1 MRKLLVFS
9 IFLIGCISCTNE
21 IDIHADLGYQPVVY
35 CLLDLNSEEQFV
47 RVSRTYQSD
56 AASFNKPPP
65 ADSLIIYE
73 PCEIYIEKWIDDDPV
88 ETYLFSK
95 TELVQDTGFFP
106 VPSQEVYK
114 AGFTAEP
121 LTHYILYVYF
131 PDIGKVV
138 SGETMTTTF
147 PVAED
152 PQPELARY
160 ITITRDRGYSARWYS
175 VEHGGVYQ
183 GIFTVIYMEILGENT
198 VFQYIDWLLPNI
210 ILDRPNE
217 LITQDL
223 HQQRFFD
230 LLIRGIPV
238 VPDVRRELVGMEFC
252 LIAGDEELG
261 LALRTSDIKDFAF
274 DNDYTNLDN
283 GVGLFS
289 SVARTY
295 IQNLKFSYLTE
306 DAVCSDPELK
316 VLNFKKSGSHE

>member
-1 MRKLLVFS
+1 MRKLLGIS
-9 IFLIGCISCTNE
+9 ILLIGCISCSNE
-21 IDIHADLGYQPVVY
+21 IDIHADLDYQPVVY
-35 CLLDLNSEEQFV
+35 SILNLNSDQQYV
-47 RVSRTYQSD
+47 RISRTYRSD
-56 AASFNKPPP
+56 NEHFGMSPL
-65 ADSLIIYE
+65 ADSLIIHE
-73 PCEIYIEKWIDDDPV
+73 PCEIYIEKWMDGDPV
-88 ETYLFSK
+88 ETYLFAK
-95 TELVQDTGFFP
+95 TVTVKDSGFFP
-106 VPSQEVYK
+106 VSGQELYL
-114 AGFTAEP
+114 AQFTPEP

-138 SGETMTTTF
+138 SGETVTTTF

-160 ITITRDRGYSARWYS
+160 ITITRDRGFTARWYS

-183 GIFTVIYMEILGENT
+183 GIFTVIYMEILGESS
-198 VFQYIDWLLPNI
+198 VFQHIDWLLPNI
-210 ILDRPNE
+210 VLDRPNE

-230 LLIRGIPV
+230 LLIEGIPV
-238 VPDVRRELVGMEFC
+238 VSDVRRELVGMEFC

-274 DNDYTNLDN
+274 NNDYTNLDN

-306 DAVCSDPELK
+306 DAVCSDPELS